1 MLIASFKA
9 YKNQEILYLTYF
21 KFMNFLN
28 LIHEKTIRKN
38 KINMEEYSWL
48 GNVDTKSS
56 TESRAFS

>member
-9 YKNQEILYLTYF
+9 YKNQEILYFTYF

-48 GNVDTKSS
+48 GNVDKKSS